1 MKRFLTASVL
11 ALSLTACGE
20 VPTGHR
26 GIWVN
31 YGKPTGTVS
40 EGLHWYNPWSYDL
53 EVMNVK
59 QKKWESQTEA
69 YTLDVQQATI
79 QFALTYQLDP
89 NKALWMIQNVGRDD
103 EWPSAIVPQVVE
115 QSIKDVIGRAR
126 ATQDVINNQA
136 VVQQRILSEIRKRL
150 KTRNVIAIGFEM
162 KDVAFSPAFEKA
174 VEQKQIAVERANAAK
189 NKTVEV
195 EELARQRV
203 MAAEADAKAMQIK
216 TQALS
221 GNAKLVE
228 YEAVQRWDGKLPQ
241 NMYGGNMP
249 FIMAK

>member
-1 MKRFLTASVL
+1 VKLKIALIASTL
-11 ALSLTACGE
+11 ALAACGE

-26 GIWVN
+26 GVWVN

-59 QKKWESQTEA
+59 QKKWESSTEA

-89 NKALWMIQNVGRDD
+89 GKALWMMQTVGRDD
-103 EWPSAIVPQVVE
+103 EWPAAIIPQVVE

-126 ATQDVINNQA
+126 ATQDVINNQS
-136 VVQQRILSEIRKRL
+136 VIQQRILAEIRKRL
-150 KTRNVIAIGFEM
+150 KTRNVLTIGFEM

-195 EELARQRV
+195 QEQANQRV
-203 MAAEADAKAMQIK
+203 IAAKADAEAMQIK

-228 YEAVQRWDGKLPQ
+228 YEAVQRWNGVLPQ

-249 FIMAK
+249 FILAK